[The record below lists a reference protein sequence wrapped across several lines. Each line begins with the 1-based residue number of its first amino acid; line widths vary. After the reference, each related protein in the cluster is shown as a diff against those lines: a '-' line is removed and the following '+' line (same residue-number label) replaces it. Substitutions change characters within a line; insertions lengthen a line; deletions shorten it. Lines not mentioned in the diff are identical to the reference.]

1 MTPGR
6 SGFRFRSA
14 PGAAILA
21 GSLALLFAAGAWL
34 RSLATRVPE
43 TLPDGGAVAA
53 FAARDAGG
61 RPWTPGDLAGKVWI
75 ADALPAGC
83 ASCLAR
89 SLRMTDLQTS
99 LERAPSVVLLT
110 FVDDPA
116 LSSPEKLSELARS
129 FGARAG
135 KWTFVAGR
143 SPFPDPRFALID
155 ASGRIR
161 GLYSESDPAL
171 ASNILDGVGD
181 LLRERRPARR

>member
-1 MTPGR
+1 MTPEK
-6 SGFRFRSA
+6 SGFRFRSV
-14 PGAAILA
+14 PGAAIFA
-21 GSLALLFAAGAWL
+21 GSLLLLLAAGAWL
-34 RSLATRVPE
+34 ESLATRVPE
-43 TLPDGGAVAA
+43 TLPDGGAVGA

-61 RPWTPGDLAGKVWI
+61 RRWTPGDLAGKLWI

-135 KWTFVAGR
+135 KWMFVAGR
-143 SPFPDPRFALID
+143 SPFPEPRFALID
-155 ASGRIR
+155 ASGRVR

-171 ASNILDGVGD
+171 ASKILDGVGD
-181 LLRERRPARR
+181 LLRERRPAKP

>member
-1 MTPGR
+1 VSPDN

-14 PGAAILA
+14 RGAAILA
-21 GSLALLFAAGAWL
+21 GSLLLLFAAGAWL
-34 RSLATRVPE
+34 KSLATRAPE
-43 TLPDGGAVAA
+43 TLPDEGPVAA

-61 RPWTPGDLAGKVWI
+61 RRWTPEDLAGKVWI

-89 SLRMTDLQTS
+89 GLRMTDLQTS
-99 LERAPSVVLLT
+99 LERAPDVVLLT

-116 LSSPEKLSELARS
+116 LSSPQKLSELARS

-143 SPFPDPRFALID
+143 SPFPEPRFALVD
-155 ASGRIR
+155 ASGRVR
-161 GLYSESDPAL
+161 GLYAESDPAL
-171 ASNILDGVGD
+171 ASEILDGVGD
-181 LLRERRPARR
+181 LLRERRAAGR